1 MDALGKK
8 LIDRYQRDMPLTPR
22 PYQTMAEELGV
33 TEADVI
39 DALTRLHRD
48 NIVSR
53 IGPVF
58 NHAKAGASTLVACA
72 VDPAQLGG
80 LGEQISAFEGVN
92 HNYARDHHFNLWFV
106 ITAPDNAHLQAKLKE
121 IECSTGLRLLILPM
135 EQAYHIDLGFP
146 VEWNENTCQA
156 YQHE

>member
-22 PYQTMAEELGV
+22 PYQTMAEDLGV
-33 TEADVI
+33 TEAEVI
-39 DALTRLHRD
+39 DALTRLRRN

-58 NHAKAGASTLVACA
+58 DHAKAGASTLVACA
-72 VDPAQLGG
+72 VEPARLTSI
-80 LGEQISAFEGVN
+80 GEQISAFEGVN

-106 ITAPDNAHLQAKLKE
+106 ITAPDNAQLQAKLKE
-121 IECSTGLRLLILPM
+121 IECSTGVRLLILPM
-135 EQAYHIDLGFP
+135 EKAYHIDLGFP
-146 VEWNENTCQA
+146 IEWNDNTSKACN
-156 YQHE
+156 HE